1 MATKQY
7 NLRPIFADTCRPDPR
22 SPIKQ
27 QPSEIWAFR
36 AMPFRPGSKKMSK
49 LIKHAL
55 IAAMLVSV
63 PAPILAQRHDGR
75 QQASRNQRVTHAPAR
90 PNWREATTSRGN
102 HWRRGQRLAVN
113 QRRYVVNDW
122 NQRGLRAPPR
132 GYRWVRESSN
142 SGDYLLIAVA
152 SGLIASILTQ

>member
-1 MATKQY
+1 
-7 NLRPIFADTCRPDPR
+7 
-22 SPIKQ
+22 
-27 QPSEIWAFR
+27 
-36 AMPFRPGSKKMSK
+36 MSK
-49 LIKHAL
+49 LIKSAL
-55 IAAMLVSV
+55 IASMLVSV
-63 PAPILAQRHDGR
+63 PASAMAQRHDGR
-75 QQASRNQRVTHAPAR
+75 QQTSRNQRAMHAPAR
-90 PNWREATTSRGN
+90 PTWREATMSRGN

-122 NQRGLRAPPR
+122 QQRGLRTPPR

>member
-1 MATKQY
+1 M
-7 NLRPIFADTCRPDPR
+7 
-22 SPIKQ
+22 
-27 QPSEIWAFR
+27 
-36 AMPFRPGSKKMSK
+36 KMSK
-49 LIKHAL
+49 LIKSAL
-55 IAAMLVSV
+55 IAGMLVSV
-63 PAPILAQRHDGR
+63 PAPILAQPHNGR
-75 QQASRNQRVTHAPAR
+75 QQAHRPQVNHAPAR
-90 PNWREATTSRGN
+90 PNWREASMSRGN

>member
-1 MATKQY
+1 
-7 NLRPIFADTCRPDPR
+7 
-22 SPIKQ
+22 
-27 QPSEIWAFR
+27 
-36 AMPFRPGSKKMSK
+36 MSK
-49 LIKHAL
+49 MIKSAL
-55 IAAMLVSV
+55 IAGMLVSV
-63 PAPILAQRHDGR
+63 PAPVFAQRYDGQR
-75 QQASRNQRVTHAPAR
+75 QQTSRNQRPMHAPAR
-90 PNWREATTSRGN
+90 PTWREAQMSRGH

-132 GYRWVRESSN
+132 GYRWVRENNN